1 MSYDSVINRGEYFSD
16 HYLVEVL
23 PKTLK
28 KGAFKDWA
36 AREAAETQRVSTA
49 KTDEH
54 ATDDERRRRPVT
66 PREKLRR
73 LRTRY
78 FDERPAL
85 AEHVEHLREN
95 PDSITDTRRAEHTER
110 LHGLHQAILIAL
122 GYEPKPEPHTAHF
135 EHGDDTVGVRLA
147 LHDPTVAA
155 IECDWAPDVDA
166 AMDSHG
172 AGRLLDPILL
182 GSTGRERIEQGT
194 TLVSWL
200 FARDEGLRYILVLVG
215 GVVVLADRT
224 VWGEG
229 RYLGVSLDAAL
240 SNNDTNELGTI
251 AALLGA
257 EALLPSE
264 DGSGDA
270 LSELVDSSHQHAVG
284 VSKELRQGLQDSV
297 EIIANEVLDRLR
309 QAGVSPHDVDTGTG
323 RSFADELARQSLR
336 YLYRILFLLYA
347 EARPELG
354 VVPAKD
360 EAYLRGYSMARLG
373 DLVVADLQ
381 GEEARGST
389 HLYESLD
396 LLFRMVNQGHNPRG
410 HQLSEEEATALSEG
424 EGLRFEPLKA
434 DLFDPVRTSLIGT
447 GLVHP
452 DDDPDEPELPRLDTR
467 LRNVAL
473 HQVLRKL
480 MLSRGSKK
488 GRGGFISY
496 AQLGI
501 NQLGA
506 VYEGLMSYTGR
517 IAEET
522 LYEAAKNGDPKDGSW
537 LVPHSKVDD
546 YPDNVWVHVKDENGK
561 PTAERVVYRPGQFVY
576 RLAGRDRETSASY
589 YTPESLTK
597 LTVQLTLRERL
608 DQNDTITPARELL
621 EWTICEPALGSGAF
635 LNEAINQVAAE
646 YLKRRQKELGEELDP
661 EKYTEELQKVK
672 AYIALHRSYGVD
684 LNETAVELAEVSLW
698 LNVMYPR
705 LQAPWFGL
713 HLRRGNSLVGARR
726 ALYSPEVVKK
736 GEWLKSA
743 PKEVP
748 FRDGEIEEGHIHHWL
763 LPAQGWG
770 SVAGEKEA
778 KNLAPDETAKL
789 NAWRKSM
796 RKRPKATGKNSQI
809 KRLQGLSRRAEYLW
823 GWVIRRLELSEQEI
837 SRRIDVYGADWI
849 EQPENP
855 LSRDEVKARLE
866 RKGSPYWRLKT
877 VMDAWCALWF
887 WPVQKAGLLDGS
899 DEIYGRLERSLEVS
913 ASGGETLFDTGHS
926 SSKSLVDLDKW
937 LDFAEAL
944 LGAHDIPA
952 DSLYEGQIHTLG
964 ELGDAED
971 MLPGYMGMVKFYKL
985 GEKFPWLAA
994 SENLARQHGFFHWEL
1009 QFSHLFKNRGGFD
1022 IQVGN
1027 PPWVR
1032 PQWQENATFSELDPW
1047 FELASSPGS
1056 GARGVRISSSS
1067 GILDLFIM

>member
-16 HYLVEVL
+16 HYLAEVL

-28 KGAFKDWA
+28 KGVFKDWA

-49 KTDEH
+49 KTDKH

-85 AEHVEHLREN
+85 AEHVERLREN

-122 GYEPKPEPHTAHF
+122 GYEPKTEPHTAHF

-172 AGRLLDPILL
+172 AGRLLDPVLL

-381 GEEARGST
+381 GEEARDST

-396 LLFRMVNQGHNPRG
+396 LLFRMVNEGHNPRG

-537 LVPHSKVDD
+537 LVPQD
-546 YPDNVWVHVKDENGK
+546 
-561 PTAERVVYRPGQFVY
+561 
-576 RLAGRDRETSASY
+576 
-589 YTPESLTK
+589 
-597 LTVQLTLRERL
+597 
-608 DQNDTITPARELL
+608 
-621 EWTICEPALGSGAF
+621 
-635 LNEAINQVAAE
+635 
-646 YLKRRQKELGEELDP
+646 
-661 EKYTEELQKVK
+661 
-672 AYIALHRSYGVD
+672 
-684 LNETAVELAEVSLW
+684 
-698 LNVMYPR
+698 
-705 LQAPWFGL
+705 
-713 HLRRGNSLVGARR
+713 
-726 ALYSPEVVKK
+726 
-736 GEWLKSA
+736 
-743 PKEVP
+743 
-748 FRDGEIEEGHIHHWL
+748 
-763 LPAQGWG
+763 
-770 SVAGEKEA
+770 
-778 KNLAPDETAKL
+778 
-789 NAWRKSM
+789 RKS
-796 RKRPKATGKNSQI
+796 
-809 KRLQGLSRRAEYLW
+809 
-823 GWVIRRLELSEQEI
+823 V
-837 SRRIDVYGADWI
+837 V
-849 EQPENP
+849 
-855 LSRDEVKARLE
+855 
-866 RKGSPYWRLKT
+866 
-877 VMDAWCALWF
+877 
-887 WPVQKAGLLDGS
+887 
-899 DEIYGRLERSLEVS
+899 
-913 ASGGETLFDTGHS
+913 
-926 SSKSLVDLDKW
+926 
-937 LDFAEAL
+937 
-944 LGAHDIPA
+944 
-952 DSLYEGQIHTLG
+952 
-964 ELGDAED
+964 
-971 MLPGYMGMVKFYKL
+971 
-985 GEKFPWLAA
+985 
-994 SENLARQHGFFHWEL
+994 
-1009 QFSHLFKNRGGFD
+1009 
-1022 IQVGN
+1022 
-1027 PPWVR
+1027 
-1032 PQWQENATFSELDPW
+1032 
-1047 FELASSPGS
+1047 
-1056 GARGVRISSSS
+1056 
-1067 GILDLFIM
+1067 